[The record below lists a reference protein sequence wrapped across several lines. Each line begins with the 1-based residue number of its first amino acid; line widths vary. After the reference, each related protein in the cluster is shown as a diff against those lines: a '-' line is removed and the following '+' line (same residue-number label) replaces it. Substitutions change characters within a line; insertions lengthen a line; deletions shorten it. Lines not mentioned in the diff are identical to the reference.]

1 MIHAIITVI
10 IIFILLLLGYVTQA
24 LRKFLGL
31 ITKWGL
37 KLLEFFGI
45 KILLHE
51 KSIAISKEFSEVY
64 KDIKIVKL
72 SKKNIKQLSSI
83 DWVNLV
89 LFIIVAALIII
100 NLNAV
105 SGNAISN
112 WIFSLIEPLG
122 IVKQASDMN
131 ILYTAALFSVL
142 SFALTKVITR
152 WKDTKQQRIEKKQA
166 ILKLKASKV
175 MTSKEL
181 LDYAKQKDEIKYKE
195 LKDGD

>member
-1 MIHAIITVI
+1 
-10 IIFILLLLGYVTQA
+10 
-24 LRKFLGL
+24 
-31 ITKWGL
+31 
-37 KLLEFFGI
+37 
-45 KILLHE
+45 
-51 KSIAISKEFSEVY
+51 
-64 KDIKIVKL
+64 
-72 SKKNIKQLSSI
+72 
-83 DWVNLV
+83 
-89 LFIIVAALIII
+89 
-100 NLNAV
+100 
-105 SGNAISN
+105 
-112 WIFSLIEPLG
+112 
-122 IVKQASDMN
+122 MN